1 MNLHNLDSGVISS
14 LHSAQPWSSH
24 QMNDCPYLG
33 GICSNR
39 KLNWEAMHLKAL
51 RVTFRATGETAF
63 SARSNLLSTLL
74 VPGFSQTFHLSLPS
88 TLGQTPGLFIL
99 RSGMVFLMV
108 TVAIEEAA
116 THTWLSSL
124 SNYWTWLGTCNL
136 HRAVNPQAFSNR
148 CTKPLKYITLIPTGL
163 LFFLTQ
169 L

>member
-1 MNLHNLDSGVISS
+1 MHPGTNLHNLDSGAITS

-39 KLNWEAMHLKAL
+39 KLNRQAVHLKAP

-99 RSGMVFLMV
+99 TSGMVFLML

-116 THTWLSSL
+116 THTRLSSL
-124 SNYWTWLGTCNL
+124 SNYWTRPGPCNL
-136 HRAVNPQAFSNR
+136 LWAVSPQAFSNR
-148 CTKPLKYITLIPTGL
+148 CTKPSKFITLIL
-163 LFFLTQ
+163 IDLF
-169 L
+169 